1 VIFKQVT
8 NTRSELISD
17 HRLTNYITNNI
28 LNTLMQKETDC
39 IFGLRPIIEAIKAGK
54 QIDRLLIRQGLQGA
68 LYQELMTE
76 VRDHGISYQ
85 IVPVERIELVT
96 RKNHQGVLAWLAL
109 IEFQHI
115 TNLLPG
121 IYEKGE
127 DPLIIALDGV
137 SDVRNFGAI
146 VRSAECMG
154 AHSVIIP
161 EKGSARITAD
171 AIKTSAGALHT
182 FPVCREKSIVRAIEY
197 LKESG
202 LRIICADEKRG
213 IPAGNADLKGPA
225 VLIMGAEDKGIS
237 RELNELADVHV
248 RIPMTG
254 QIGSLNVSVASGIL
268 LYEITRQRNG

>member
-1 VIFKQVT
+1 
-8 NTRSELISD
+8 
-17 HRLTNYITNNI
+17 
-28 LNTLMQKETDC
+28 MQKESDC

-54 QIDRLLIRQGLQGA
+54 QIDRLLIRQGLQGS
-68 LYQELMTE
+68 LYQELMAE
-76 VRDHGISYQ
+76 VKTHGISFQ

-115 TNLLPG
+115 SNILPA
-121 IYEKGE
+121 IFEKGK

-146 VRSAECMG
+146 VRSADCLG
-154 AHSVIIP
+154 ADAIVIP

-182 FPVCREKSIVRAIEY
+182 FPVCREKSIVRTVEY

-202 LRIICADEKRG
+202 LRVICADEKRG
-213 IPAGNADLKGPA
+213 EFADRSDLTGPA

-237 RELNELADVHV
+237 RELNDIADVHIK
-248 RIPMTG
+248 IPMSG
-254 QIGSLNVSVASGIL
+254 KIGSLNVSVASGIL
-268 LYEITRQRNG
+268 LYEIARQRDNEQQTITK

>member
-1 VIFKQVT
+1 
-8 NTRSELISD
+8 
-17 HRLTNYITNNI
+17 
-28 LNTLMQKETDC
+28 MQKEKDC

-54 QIDRLLIRQGLQGA
+54 QIDRLLIKQGLQGQ

-76 VRDHGISYQ
+76 VKANNINYQ
-85 IVPVERIELVT
+85 IVPLERIELVT

-109 IEFQHI
+109 IEFQHVSNI
-115 TNLLPG
+115 LPTVF
-121 IYEKGE
+121 EKGE
-127 DPLIIALDGV
+127 DPLLIALDGV

-146 VRSAECMG
+146 VRSADCLG
-154 AHSVIIP
+154 VHAVIIP

-182 FPVCREKSIVRAIEY
+182 FPVCREKSIVRTIEY

-202 LRIICADEKRG
+202 LKIICADEKRG
-213 IPAGNADLKGPA
+213 EFAPDADLTGPS

-237 RELNELADVHV
+237 RELFDLADIMV

-254 QIGSLNVSVASGIL
+254 SIGSLNVSVASGIL
-268 LYEITRQRNG
+268 LYEIARQRGR